1 MQSNRPQ
8 VAASPRSVFGK
19 RARFLRRAGW
29 VPANVSGGGE
39 RSVAVQLRLREI
51 EHVLVHVPRSALLSL
66 ALDGDPPTTVL
77 IKGVV
82 RKPTTDELYHVD
94 FYRVSMTERLR
105 VKLPLVFTGESP
117 ASKLHGAMILHA
129 MNSLEVESLPGDLPT
144 RIVVDLE
151 RLVQID
157 DAVFV
162 RDLALPRGVA
172 AVVDGD
178 ELVAKALAPTVEEV
192 VEEVP
197 APERAAEPPPEGS
210 RAEHRDT

>member
-1 MQSNRPQ
+1 MQSNRLQ
-8 VAASPRSVFGK
+8 VAASRRSVFGK

-39 RSVAVQLRLREI
+39 RSVAVQLQLREI
-51 EHVLVHVPRSALLSL
+51 EHVLTHVPRSALLSL
-66 ALDGDPPTTVL
+66 ALDGDLPTTVL

-105 VKLPLVFTGESP
+105 VNVPLVFTGEAA

-129 MNSLEVESLPGDLPT
+129 MNSLEVESLPADIPP
-144 RIVVDLE
+144 RIDVALE

-162 RDLALPRGVA
+162 RDLALPSGVA

-192 VEEVP
+192 VEEAP
-197 APERAAEPPPEGS
+197 TPERAAEPPPEGS
-210 RAEHRDT
+210 RAEHGDT